1 MSDEIVFG
9 IHAVS
14 NLLKRSP
21 ERAREMFVQQGRD
34 DERLQELYSLAKQ
47 NGVPVQVAKKTFL
60 DEKAEGNHQGVLVRA
75 KAAVAK
81 NENDLATLLNG
92 IDGPV
97 FLLILDSITDPH
109 NLGACL
115 RTADAAGVH
124 GVIAPKDKAVGLTST
139 VSKVACGAA
148 ETVPFFQVTNL
159 SRTMKDLQEKG
170 IWLYGTAGEA
180 SESVFQTKLTGS
192 IAIVM
197 GAEGKGLRRLTREG
211 CDHLINIPMAG
222 DVSSLNVSVAAGV
235 CLFEAVRQRSLVI
248 ADA

>member
-9 IHAVS
+9 IHAVT

-21 ERAREMFVQQGRD
+21 ERVRELYLQQGRD
-34 DERLQELYSLAKQ
+34 DEKLQSIFTLAKK
-47 NGVPVQVAKKTFL
+47 NSIHVQVAKKQFL
-60 DEKAEGNHQGVLVRA
+60 DEKAQGNHQGVAARA
-75 KAAVAK
+75 KPVQAK
-81 NENDLATLLNG
+81 GENELFAQLDH
-92 IDGPV
+92 IDGPA
-97 FLLILDSITDPH
+97 FLLVLDTITDPH

-124 GVIAPKDKAVGLTST
+124 AVIAPKDKAVGITST

-148 ETVPFFQVTNL
+148 ETVPFYQVTNL
-159 SRTMKDLQEKG
+159 ARTLKEFQDRG

-180 SESVFQTKLTGS
+180 SESVYKTDLKGP

-197 GAEGKGLRRLTREG
+197 GAEGKGLRRLTREA
-211 CDHLINIPMAG
+211 CDHLIHIPMAG

-235 CLFEAVRQRSLVI
+235 CLFEAVRQRS
-248 ADA
+248 

>member
-9 IHAVS
+9 IHAVN

-21 ERAREMFVQQGRD
+21 ERVRELYIQQNRD
-34 DERLQELYSLAKQ
+34 DERLQSIVSLAKK
-47 NGVPVQVAKKTFL
+47 NHLHIQVVKKGFL
-60 DEKAEGNHQGVLVRA
+60 DDKAEGNHQGVAARA
-75 KAAVAK
+75 KPVQAK
-81 NENDLATLLNG
+81 GENDLYAQL
-92 IDGPV
+92 DSQDAPA

-115 RTADAAGVH
+115 RTADAAGVQA
-124 GVIAPKDKAVGLTST
+124 VIAPKDKAVGITAT

-148 ETVPFFQVTNL
+148 ETVPFYQVTNL
-159 SRTMKDLQEKG
+159 ARTLDELKERG

-180 SESVFQTKLTGS
+180 SESVYKTDLKGP

-197 GAEGKGLRRLTREG
+197 GAEGKGLRRLTREA

-222 DVSSLNVSVAAGV
+222 DVSSLNVSVATGV
-235 CLFEAVRQRSLVI
+235 CLFEAVRQRS
-248 ADA
+248 